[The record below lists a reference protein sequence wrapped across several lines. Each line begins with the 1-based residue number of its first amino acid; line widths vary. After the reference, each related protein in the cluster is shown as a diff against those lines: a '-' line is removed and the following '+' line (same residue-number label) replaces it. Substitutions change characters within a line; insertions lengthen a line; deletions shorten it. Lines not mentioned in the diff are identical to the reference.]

1 MNVFLQFRLLSPVE
15 KKNKIKLF
23 VLKLTNKK
31 CVHVHVPV
39 QRDGHVLCEAEQINT
54 CPYNKCKERERQ
66 QLHYYSVHVL
76 AVQNSVQ
83 QKSRAR
89 SPIPIPIKCMS
100 QALQLML
107 AAAVRWIDIP
117 TPSVPVE
124 VMASRD
130 SLSALSDL
138 FQSARPL

>member
-1 MNVFLQFRLLSPVE
+1 M
-15 KKNKIKLF
+15 
-23 VLKLTNKK
+23 LKLTNKK
-31 CVHVHVPV
+31 CVRVHVPV
-39 QRDGHVLCEAEQINT
+39 QRDGHVLCEAEEINT
-54 CPYNKCKERERQ
+54 CPYNRCKERERQ

-89 SPIPIPIKCMS
+89 NPITIPIKCMS

-117 TPSVPVE
+117 TPLC
-124 VMASRD
+124 AC
-130 SLSALSDL
+130 
-138 FQSARPL
+138 